1 MIRLS
6 FFKGNLEERNEW
18 MKGYIF
24 KRVLYMIPTL
34 FGASILIFFLYS
46 LVPGNFIDADMNL
59 SAERKAELYELYG
72 YNEPIFIR
80 YFIWLGNLL
89 KGDLGYSLQF
99 QLPVGEVI
107 GNYIWSSFI
116 VALASLIL
124 TWVIAI
130 LIGIVSAIRQYS
142 LFDSFITVVVFAAM
156 ATPSFFLGLIVIKIF
171 AVDLGWLPAGGMIA
185 TGSNFT
191 SWEYVRDV
199 AEHMILPVL
208 VLTMLGI
215 GGLTRYFRTN
225 MLEVIKQD
233 FMRTARAKGL
243 KERVVIFKHGL
254 RNALLPA
261 ITLFSFELP
270 ALFGGAIITEQ
281 IFNWPGI
288 GAIYMQAF
296 SIRDYPLLMGF
307 TMFIAI
313 LTVMSNLLADIFY
326 GIADPRVRIR
336 K

>member
-1 MIRLS
+1 MSNYLLNRL
-6 FFKGNLEERNEW
+6 FYL
-18 MKGYIF
+18 
-24 KRVLYMIPTL
+24 VVTL
-34 FGASILIFFLYS
+34 FGASVLIFYLYS
-46 LVPGNFIDADMNL
+46 LVPGNFVDTDPNL
-59 SAERKAELYELYG
+59 TAERKAELYELYG
-72 YNEPIFIR
+72 YDQPDIVR
-80 YFIWLGNLL
+80 YFTWVSNLL
-89 KGDLGYSLQF
+89 QGDLGYSLQY
-99 QLPVGEVI
+99 QRPVVEVL
-107 GNYIWSSFI
+107 GNYIWTSFF

-124 TWVIAI
+124 TWLIAVVI
-130 LIGIVSAIRQYS
+130 GVVSATKQYS
-142 LFDSFITVVVFAAM
+142 LFDAFITVIVFAAM
-156 ATPSFFLGLIVIKIF
+156 ATPSFFLGLILIKF
-171 AVDLGWLPAGGMIA
+171 LAVDLGWFPAGGMIT

-191 SWEYVRDV
+191 GWEYIKDV
-199 AEHMILPVL
+199 ANHMVLPVL

-233 FMRTARAKGL
+233 FVRTARAKGL
-243 KERVVIFKHGL
+243 KERVVVYKHAL

-296 SIRDYPLLMGF
+296 SVRDYPLLMGF
-307 TMFIAI
+307 TMFIAL
-313 LTVMSNLLADIFY
+313 LTIISNLLADLLY
-326 GIADPRVRIR
+326 GVADPRVRL